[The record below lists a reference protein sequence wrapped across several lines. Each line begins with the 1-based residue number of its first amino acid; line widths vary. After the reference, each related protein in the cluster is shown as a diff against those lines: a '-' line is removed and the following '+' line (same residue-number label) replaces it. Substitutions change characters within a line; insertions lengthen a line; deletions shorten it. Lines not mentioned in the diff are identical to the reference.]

1 MSDPHRD
8 PDTPDNDD
16 AHKRK
21 VTRRVMLAGGLVV
34 AAVAGVVL
42 VSQFSPSRVKMTA
55 QTQEPSSGRIVQKSA
70 SAPEALAP
78 ETSAPQAEASTPAA
92 EPGLPPSPATEITP
106 GVAAARGG
114 ESKRPTSPAPS
125 GGAGPRAIAPT
136 PAPAPTAAPPAQAP
150 TPAPPVK
157 PAPAKAFRP
166 EPPPPAAATPAQTVG
181 GPPAPAARQA
191 GSSVGYN
198 VQLGLFSS
206 LENAQRL
213 LTELKAK
220 GVEAKTETRVF
231 VGPFRTRAEAEE
243 AIAALKE
250 IGAQPLL
257 VPAGR

>member
-1 MSDPHRD
+1 MSDPHRA
-8 PDTPDNDD
+8 PDTPDNND

-34 AAVAGVVL
+34 AAVAGVAL
-42 VSQFSPSRVKMTA
+42 VNQFSPSRVKMTA

-78 ETSAPQAEASTPAA
+78 ETSAPQAEASEPAA

-106 GVAAARGG
+106 GVAAAREG

-136 PAPAPTAAPPAQAP
+136 PAPAP
-150 TPAPPVK
+150 
-157 PAPAKAFRP
+157 AKAFRP
-166 EPPPPAAATPAQTVG
+166 DPPPPAAAAPAQTVG
-181 GPPAPAARQA
+181 VPPAPAARQA

-220 GVEAKTETRVF
+220 GVEAKSETRVF

-243 AIAALKE
+243 AIVALKE